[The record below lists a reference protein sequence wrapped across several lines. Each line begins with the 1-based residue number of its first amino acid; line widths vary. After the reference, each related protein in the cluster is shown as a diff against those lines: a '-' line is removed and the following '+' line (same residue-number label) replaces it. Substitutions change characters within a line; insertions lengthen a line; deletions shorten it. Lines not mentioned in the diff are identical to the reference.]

1 MYMVKVLYKEL
12 LELNN
17 KITNNLKMSRGFEQI
32 FLNKD
37 NWQKTNKYMKRYT
50 SLVFREMHISA
61 RMR

>member
-37 NWQKTNKYMKRYT
+37 NWQKTNKYMKRHT